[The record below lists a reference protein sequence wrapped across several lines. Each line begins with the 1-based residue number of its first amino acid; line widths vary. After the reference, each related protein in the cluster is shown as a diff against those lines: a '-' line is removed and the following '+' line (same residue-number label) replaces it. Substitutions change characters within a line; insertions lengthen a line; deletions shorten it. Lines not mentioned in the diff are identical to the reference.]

1 MIDLHTHSTASDGQY
16 TPIELVQLAKK
27 AGITV
32 LALTDH
38 DTTAGLYEAYK
49 TALELGINFING
61 IELDTKY
68 PNIKGNFHILG
79 YNIDP
84 KHKALSATCA
94 NFAEQR
100 LERANRIFT
109 YLESHGIKLNR
120 EKVFEYAG
128 KGVITRPHFA
138 RVMHEDGYVSC
149 TQEAFDKYLDTSEF
163 QKIDRPKPHPKDAIK
178 MITDAGGIAVLAHP
192 SQLKLGNIS
201 LSDLLCELKS
211 YGLSGLECYYSTNT
225 PEQTEYYIN
234 LAKKYSLYITGGS
247 DFHGDKIKPDIKL
260 GTGINNTLNV
270 KSNLIF

>member
-16 TPIELVQLAKK
+16 KPTELVQLAKK
-27 AGITV
+27 AYITV

-38 DTTAGLYEAYK
+38 DTTAGLEETEKEAK
-49 TALELGINFING
+49 TLGIKFIKS
-61 IELDTKY
+61 IEFDTKY
-68 PNIKGNFHILG
+68 PNIKGHFHILG

-84 KHKALSATCA
+84 KHKSLSATCA

-100 LERANRIFT
+100 LKRANRIFT
-109 YLESHGIKLNR
+109 YLESYRIKINR

-128 KGVITRPHFA
+128 KGVIARPHFA
-138 RVMHEDGYVSC
+138 RVIHEEGYVTC

-163 QKIDRPKPHPKDAIK
+163 QKIDRPKPHPKEAIK
-178 MITDAGGIAVLAHP
+178 MITTAGGVAVLAHP

-211 YGLSGLECYYSTNT
+211 YGLGGLECYYSTNT

-234 LAKKYSLYITGGS
+234 LAK
-247 DFHGDKIKPDIKL
+247 
-260 GTGINNTLNV
+260 
-270 KSNLIF
+270 